1 MNELMIAQFKQDVQT
16 IKDDVKEIKELLKEL
31 HGLLKEL
38 HAVKTTAK
46 KGVKHEG
53 N

>member
-38 HAVKTTAK
+38 HAVKTTVK